1 MNTACIICD
10 FFFLRKETNESQQC
24 VKIQGVKET
33 CKPVFTT
40 NKLTVITV
48 IMLND
53 EMLVVCSDSGW
64 CALYFHIRFIVLL
77 KETLTQSST
86 D

>member
-1 MNTACIICD
+1 MI
-10 FFFLRKETNESQQC
+10 FSFLRKGTNESQQC
-24 VKIQGVKET
+24 VTIQCVKET
-33 CKPVFTT
+33 CKPVLI

-64 CALYFHIRFIVLL
+64 CALYFHVRFIVLL
-77 KETLTQSST
+77 KETRTHSST

>member
-1 MNTACIICD
+1 MI
-10 FFFLRKETNESQQC
+10 FSFLRKGTNESQQC
-24 VKIQGVKET
+24 VKIQCVKET
-33 CKPVFTT
+33 CKPVLI

-64 CALYFHIRFIVLL
+64 CALYFHVRFIVLL
-77 KETLTQSST
+77 KETLTHSST